1 LIKGKGELDLGL
13 DLPLVDLKVVG
24 NYDYLMIPDSSNI
37 NVTVI
42 FDFMFDEKLLQ
53 MMSDSINRS
62 AKTGALLSQGNY
74 LYTLGLLSG
83 TDELRRVQSELSLYG
98 SPRRIPDVYQKSLV
112 FNSLSMSWD
121 KARSA
126 FISHGELRLAN
137 VLRNQVNKSLNGIVV
152 FEKGRAGDGV
162 TIYMQP
168 SQSEWYYFHYENGIL
183 QAISSSQEFN
193 DRLFELKLEK
203 RVFEDPDSDFVYEF
217 VIASKRSV
225 VDFVRR
231 YQIN

>member
-1 LIKGKGELDLGL
+1 
-13 DLPLVDLKVVG
+13 
-24 NYDYLMIPDSSNI
+24 
-37 NVTVI
+37 
-42 FDFMFDEKLLQ
+42 
-53 MMSDSINRS
+53 
-62 AKTGALLSQGNY
+62 
-74 LYTLGLLSG
+74 
-83 TDELRRVQSELSLYG
+83 
-98 SPRRIPDVYQKSLV
+98 
-112 FNSLSMSWD
+112 MSWD

>member
-1 LIKGKGELDLGL
+1 
-13 DLPLVDLKVVG
+13 
-24 NYDYLMIPDSSNI
+24 
-37 NVTVI
+37 
-42 FDFMFDEKLLQ
+42 